1 MNNRQYSGKT
11 IGHQILHICMISVVI
26 TACAND
32 PNRQQDFDFPIERG
46 NIEEGRQTFIDLG
59 CHQCHTVANTELP
72 DFPTFPL
79 LRLELGGPT
88 DPYMSN
94 ARLMTSLINPNHHV
108 SEKLWDLLR
117 LDGSVPLESPMPNFD
132 FITVSQLVDLVVF
145 LDSKYE
151 AADN

>member
-1 MNNRQYSGKT
+1 MNNRQFSVKAMRY
-11 IGHQILHICMISVVI
+11 QIVGACIISAVI

-32 PNRQQDFDFPIERG
+32 PNRQQEFDFPMELG
-46 NIEEGRQTFIDLG
+46 NIEEGRQAFIGLG

-72 DFPTFPL
+72 DFPTYPL

-94 ARLMTSLINPNHHV
+94 ARLMTSLINPNQHV
-108 SEKLWDLLR
+108 SERLWDLLR

-132 FITVSQLVDLVVF
+132 FITVSQLIDLVAF
-145 LDSKYE
+145 LDSKY
-151 AADN
+151 